1 MTRFVCL
8 SRTIG
13 IGLQQRAAPAAR
25 FLLRTPELGP
35 AGLRALIRAHDD
47 SAGQV
52 LARPLAAL
60 CREHNLGHDAKAWL
74 SAPDTA
80 LLDADMVWLTEPD
93 HHFLRFVEA
102 DFPPQLDD
110 IDQPPAALFVT
121 GDPALL
127 LHPQIAIVGA
137 RSATP
142 QGLADS
148 RDFAAQLAA
157 MGLVVTSGMADGI
170 DGAAHQAALEAG
182 GYTIAVLG
190 TGVDLVYPR
199 KHAALAKRIATGGAL
214 VSEFPLGTAARAE
227 HFPRRNRII
236 AGLSLGTLVIEAGLR
251 SGSLI
256 TARLAAEQ
264 GREVLVLPGSV
275 HNRMKRGCHRLI
287 RDGGRLVEKPDE
299 VREALAGPARNL
311 ASGLAFRLAECG
323 SASTV
328 PPKPSTDP
336 DQTRLLTAL
345 GSDPQSIDILAERSD
360 MSASRVSS
368 LLLELELAGHV
379 GRMPGGRFQRLR
391 HSPVDDKA

>member
-1 MTRFVCL
+1 MDETEELRAWMT
-8 SRTIG
+8 
-13 IGLQQRAAPAAR
+13 
-25 FLLRTPELGP
+25 LLRTPELGP
-35 AGLRALIRAHDD
+35 AGLRALIAVHGN

-60 CREHNLGHDAKAWL
+60 CREHPLGHASRAWL
-74 SAPDTA
+74 KAPDTT
-80 LLDADMVWLTEPD
+80 LLDADMAWLAEPS

-127 LHPQIAIVGA
+127 LHPQVAIVGA

-148 RDFAAQLAA
+148 RDFAGQLAA
-157 MGLVVTSGMADGI
+157 MGLVVTSGMADGV
-170 DGAAHQAALEAG
+170 DGAAHQAALDAG

-190 TGVDLVYPR
+190 TGADLVYPR
-199 KHAALAKRIATGGAL
+199 KHVALAERIATSGAL

-287 RDGGRLVEKPDE
+287 RDGGRLVENPGE

-311 ASGLAFRLAECG
+311 ASGLALRLSEPE
-323 SASTV
+323 SASTA
-328 PPKPSTDP
+328 PPKSSTDP
-336 DQTRLLTAL
+336 DLARLLTAL
-345 GSDPQSIDILAERSD
+345 GSDPQSIDVLAERCE

-368 LLLELELAGHV
+368 LLLELELADHV
-379 GRMPGGRFQRLR
+379 GRISGGRFQRLR
-391 HSPVDDKA
+391 HNSADDKA